1 MLTGGDQAYAG
12 GYWRKRSPR
21 SMLDTLIDH
30 RIPAFM
36 VGGWFDLFQRGGPM
50 NYSGLQNLYAGRD
63 ADAPMR
69 PDQKPTPRYQL
80 LFGPWYHLDAG
91 AGINIYPIELA
102 WFDHWLEGRKT
113 PIMSVRSPIHAYE
126 LGANRWVDAKR
137 YPFPEGHPRPLYLG
151 SGPSGSH
158 APSTNDGTL
167 TPDPPNDANGADPV
181 AFLGATSPCSRG
193 TEQWSMGALAFALET
208 AQLPRTAARRTIGLS
223 RRAPAP

>member
-1 MLTGGDQAYAG
+1 
-12 GYWRKRSPR
+12 
-21 SMLDTLIDH
+21 
-30 RIPAFM
+30 
-36 VGGWFDLFQRGGPM
+36 
-50 NYSGLQNLYAGRD
+50 
-63 ADAPMR
+63 MR
-69 PDQKPTPRYQL
+69 
-80 LFGPWYHLDAG
+80 
-91 AGINIYPIELA
+91 N
-102 WFDHWLEGRKT
+102 
-113 PIMSVRSPIHAYE
+113 PIHAYE

-208 AQLPRTAARRTIGLS
+208 AQAPEDRCTQDDRTLQAGPGALTYTTAPFDSAKVLDGPIAARIYATSTRPETELVATVEDVSPDGTS
-223 RRAPAP
+223 RP